1 MAERIDTP
9 QAIREAVQPSLW
21 DRLKDDLHGLGAE
34 AAALRRELG
43 KALGSDRAVEEL
55 LASGVRAIQA
65 NTALDDQTRRRA
77 HRLIHIVQRQHQ
89 LEEGGVIVTSDVLRE
104 AVRRDIEMLFNIERL
119 EADYLLTEQQMMTSE
134 SPAELLRN
142 YPEVRR
148 SVLNYGVPAFSGRR
162 GSDFDHEALAREL
175 KEVLTIF
182 EPRLKRESIR
192 VTVATGEKTGLRILI
207 DALLMLSPVP
217 ERLRLSTMVDL
228 DSGRAET
235 RMEER

>member
-1 MAERIDTP
+1 MVERVDTS

-21 DRLKDDLHGLGAE
+21 DRLKDDVYELGAE
-34 AAALRRELG
+34 IAALTRDLGKELG
-43 KALGSDRAVEEL
+43 GDAAVAAL
-55 LASGVRAIQA
+55 LAGGARAIA
-65 NTALDDQTRRRA
+65 ADAALDDHQRGLA
-77 HRLIHIVQRQHQ
+77 HRLLLITQRQHL
-89 LEEGGVIVTSDVLRE
+89 LEEGGVVVTPDVLRE

-119 EADYLLTEQQMMTSE
+119 EADYLLTERQLIGSE
-134 SPAELLRN
+134 SPAELLRD

-162 GSDFDHEALAREL
+162 GSDFDPEALAREL

-182 EPRLKRESIR
+182 EPRLKRETIR
-192 VTVATGEKTGLRILI
+192 VHVTTGEKTGLRIQI

-217 ERLRLSTMVDL
+217 ERLRLSTTVDL